1 MVLELTANYQTKK
14 YDIEEFKELENL
26 KMKIMKKVL
35 EIAHENIRLIV
46 RKIYPI
52 TFEAT
57 SDELRVMY
65 KHVLMGLCRAVEK
78 HEYKRGNTFSTYA
91 MTWIISGLGRSKLK
105 LLWKGVKQIQRFFI
119 TFQSV
124 SQIRSFK

>member
-1 MVLELTANYQTKK
+1 
-14 YDIEEFKELENL
+14 
-26 KMKIMKKVL
+26 MKKVL

-78 HEYKRGNTFSTYA
+78 HEYKKKHFFNLCNDG
-91 MTWIISGLGRSKLK
+91 IISGLGRSRIKI
-105 LLWKGVKQIQRFFI
+105 VMER
-119 TFQSV
+119 
-124 SQIRSFK
+124 